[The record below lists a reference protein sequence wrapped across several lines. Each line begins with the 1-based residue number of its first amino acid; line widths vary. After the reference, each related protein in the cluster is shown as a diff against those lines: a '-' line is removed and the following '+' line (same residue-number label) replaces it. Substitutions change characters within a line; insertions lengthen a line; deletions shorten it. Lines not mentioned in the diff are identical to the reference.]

1 MERILESA
9 IAAYENRG
17 NARLPRAID
26 TVCPFCGRSLTFA
39 ISWSGGRV
47 NRTLMFT
54 EGRCSACDDKSTFV
68 LVDLK
73 APESNKP
80 EVGKLF
86 IYPAAG
92 HRSPLPDFADTE
104 DVPDALAR
112 AYISAINVYNAGEWN
127 AAATLVRRALEGV
140 TKTQLPDESTPSN
153 LASQL
158 EALADHLELDK
169 PLIGLAHAL
178 RKGGNLGAHFD
189 LEHEADRQTASLMLD
204 LLDYLLEYLY
214 VLPGRVEKL
223 DSRVERLP
231 GAESAD

>member
-1 MERILESA
+1 
-9 IAAYENRG
+9 
-17 NARLPRAID
+17 
-26 TVCPFCGRSLTFA
+26 
-39 ISWSGGRV
+39 
-47 NRTLMFT
+47 MFT
-54 EGRCSACDDKSTFV
+54 NGRCAACDEKPTFV
-68 LVDLK
+68 LLDLK
-73 APESNKP
+73 APEPNKP

-86 IYPAAG
+86 IYPSAG
-92 HRSPLPDFADTE
+92 HRSPLPNFAETE

-140 TKTQLPDESTPSN
+140 TKTQLQEESTPSN

-158 EALADHLELDK
+158 EALADHLALDK

-189 LEHEADRQTASLMLD
+189 LEHEADRQTATLMLD
-204 LLDYLLEYLY
+204 LLDYLFEYLY
-214 VLPGRVEKL
+214 VLPGRVERL

-231 GAESAD
+231 SAESTD